1 MPSDEDR
8 LVAGRYRLGQRIG
21 SGAMGVVWQAH
32 DERLHRTVAVKQL
45 LTQPGL
51 SAAQAEEG
59 RLRSMREG
67 RIAARLQHPNAIT
80 VYDVVEDDG
89 QPWLVMEYLPSRSLA
104 AELDDRITLPPQE
117 AARIGAEVATGLVA
131 AHAAGIVHR
140 DIKPANVLLG
150 NDASV
155 KITDF
160 GISRAVGDVTVTATG
175 MLAGTPAYLAP
186 EVAKGMEP
194 TPASDVFSLGST
206 LYICVEG
213 HSPFGLSENTL
224 ALLHAVAAGKITPP
238 RQAGPLTALL
248 MRLLRTEP
256 EERPTMAAAK
266 DALAAI
272 AAGRPVPQGLISGS
286 YDGPT
291 VAQRIQPPAPMPPQQ
306 PPPNH
311 PATRIDANPLAEP
324 RRTPPGGFPMG
335 PPPTTPPR
343 GSQPSPEPQPRPGA
357 QQRQGR
363 DVRKIVLTV
372 LAILG
377 AAAIGVLVAS
387 LFTSSNPS
395 NAQGQQTTLPAPPP
409 ATVTKTAS
417 EAPKKNTTSTP
428 PPSSTPSVTPSSPP
442 DDDDDAEKLE
452 DAGSFVNSYYDLLP
466 ENPEAGWARLTPKA
480 QGQSN
485 GKDGYFNF
493 YARMSDV
500 RITDVSDDGK
510 GNVRGTVRFKFKD
523 GNETREP
530 YRFTVIVQNGK
541 LMIDDFAKAGSA

>member
-1 MPSDEDR
+1 
-8 LVAGRYRLGQRIG
+8 
-21 SGAMGVVWQAH
+21 MGVVWQAH

-117 AARIGAEVATGLVA
+117 AARIGTEVAGGLVA

-150 NDASV
+150 NDGSV

-206 LYICVEG
+206 LYIAVEG

-266 DALAAI
+266 EALSAV
-272 AAGRPVPQGLISGS
+272 AAGRPIPPGLISGS

-291 VAQRIQPPAPMPPQQ
+291 VAQRIQPAPI

-335 PPPTTPPR
+335 GPPPNTPPR
-343 GSQPSPEPQPRPGA
+343 GSQPPMEQPQPRPSA
-357 QQRQGR
+357 SQPKQGR

-372 LAILG
+372 LAIVG
-377 AAAIGVLVAS
+377 AAAVGVLVAS
-387 LFTSSNPS
+387 FFTSSKPT
-395 NAQGQQTTLPAPPP
+395 NAQEQTTLPAPPP
-409 ATVTKTAS
+409 ATVTQTAS
-417 EAPKKNTTSTP
+417 EAPKKATTSTP
-428 PPSSTPSVTPSSPP
+428 PPNTSSSAVTPSSPA
-442 DDDDDAEKLE
+442 DDEDDAEKLE
-452 DAGSFVNSYYDLLP
+452 DASNFISGYYDMLP
-466 ENPEAGWARLTPKA
+466 ENPEGAWARLTPKA
-480 QGQSN
+480 QQQSG
-485 GKDGYFNF
+485 GKDSFLTF
-493 YARMSDV
+493 YGRMSDV
-500 RITDVSDDGK
+500 RITDVSDDSK

-523 GNETREP
+523 GGESREP
-530 YRFTVIVQNGK
+530 YRFTVIAQNGK
-541 LMIDDFAKAGSA
+541 LMIDDFAKGGSA

>member
-1 MPSDEDR
+1 LPSDEDR

-21 SGAMGVVWQAH
+21 SGAMGVVWQAL

-45 LTQPGL
+45 LQAPGL

-80 VYDVVEDDG
+80 VYDVVDDDG
-89 QPWLVMEYLPSRSLA
+89 SPWLVMEYLPSRSLA
-104 AELDDRITLPPQE
+104 AELDEKATISPQE
-117 AARIGAEVATGLVA
+117 AARIGTEVATGLVA

-150 NDASV
+150 HDGSV

-194 TPASDVFSLGST
+194 TSASDVFSLGST

-224 ALLHAVAAGKITPP
+224 ALLHAVAAGRISPP

-266 DALAAI
+266 EALAAI
-272 AAGRPVPQGLISGS
+272 AAGRPIPPGLLSGS

-291 VAQRIQPPAPMPPQQ
+291 VSSRMQ
-306 PPPNH
+306 PPPLAPIPVHSPNH
-311 PATRIDANPLAEP
+311 PITRLDANPLSDP
-324 RRTPPGGFPMG
+324 RRTPPGGFQMGG
-335 PPPTTPPR
+335 PPPPTQPPVR
-343 GSQPSPEPQPRPGA
+343 PVDREPQRPGGD
-357 QQRQGR
+357 QRPKR
-363 DVRKIVLTV
+363 DVRKIVFTV
-372 LAILG
+372 LAIVG
-377 AAAIGVLVAS
+377 AALVGVLVAS
-387 LFTSSNPS
+387 LFTDKTPT
-395 NAQGQQTTLPAPPP
+395 NASPDTPTSQPAALPPVTVYSTPAP
-409 ATVTKTAS
+409 TTKA
-417 EAPKKNTTSTP
+417 STP
-428 PPSSTPSVTPSSPP
+428 PPTTTSSTTTTPPA
-442 DDDDDAEKLE
+442 DGDVDDAG
-452 DAGSFVNSYYDLLP
+452 AFISQYYDLLP
-466 ENPEAGWARLTPKA
+466 ENPEAAWAQLTPKA
-480 QGQSN
+480 QGMSGGRQ
-485 GKDGYFNF
+485 GFFDF
-493 YARMSDV
+493 YAQFDDV
-500 RITDVSDDGK
+500 RVTDVSEGDNGQ
-510 GNVRGTVRFKFKD
+510 VRGTVRFKKKNNGGESRD
-523 GNETREP
+523 Q
-530 YRFTVIVQNGK
+530 YQFTVINQGGK
-541 LMIDDFAKAGSA
+541 LMIDNFQRLSAG

>member
-1 MPSDEDR
+1 
-8 LVAGRYRLGQRIG
+8 
-21 SGAMGVVWQAH
+21 MGVVWQAH

-104 AELDDRITLPPQE
+104 AELDERITLPPQE
-117 AARIGAEVATGLVA
+117 AARIGTEVAAGLVA

-150 NDASV
+150 NDGSV

-256 EERPTMAAAK
+256 EERPSMAAAK
-266 DALAAI
+266 EALAAI
-272 AAGRPVPQGLISGS
+272 AAGRPVPPGLLSGGN

-291 VAQRIQPPAPMPPQQ
+291 VAVAPRIA
-306 PPPNH
+306 PPPPPPPPPVPPH
-311 PATRIDANPLAEP
+311 PQTRIDANPLAEP
-324 RRTPPGGFPMG
+324 RRTPPGGFPLG
-335 PPPTTPPR
+335 PPPGTPPR
-343 GSQPSPEPQPRPGA
+343 GNQPPPHGSQPRRDPMPAEPRP
-357 QQRQGR
+357 RR
-363 DVRKIVLTV
+363 DVRKIVLTI
-372 LAILG
+372 LAIIG
-377 AAAIGVLVAS
+377 AAAIGVLVANI
-387 LFTSSNPS
+387 FTPTKPT
-395 NAQGQQTTLPAPPP
+395 NAQQNPTTLAPPP
-409 ATVTKTAS
+409 PTTVTQTPSAT
-417 EAPKKNTTSTP
+417 PKKTTPPPTTPSSSPTSTP
-428 PPSSTPSVTPSSPP
+428 ST
-442 DDDDDAEKLE
+442 DDDDDGESLD
-452 DAGSFVNSYYDLLP
+452 DAANFVSRYYDLLP
-466 ENPEAGWARLTPKA
+466 ENPEAGWALLTPKA
-480 QGQSN
+480 QGLSN
-485 GKDGYFNF
+485 GRDGYFTF
-493 YARMSDV
+493 YAQMSDV
-500 RITDVSDDGK
+500 RITDTNQDDK

-523 GNETREP
+523 GRETREP

-541 LMIDDFAKAGSA
+541 LMIDDFKAGTA